1 MYLLFLTYHSYRP
14 ANSTDVEEI
23 FQLITAAY
31 KIEIGDSGVAFKN
44 ANRYTTRTAV
54 LKDLP
59 DMWVMRSTDKN
70 AKGREIVACAK
81 GTMSDSNQIIEIGP
95 LAVKPDHQVTFSAV
109 NFYEI
114 KIV

>member
-1 MYLLFLTYHSYRP
+1 M
-14 ANSTDVEEI
+14 
-23 FQLITAAY
+23 ITAAY

-70 AKGREIVACAK
+70 GKGRQIVACAK
-81 GTMSDSNQIIEIGP
+81 GTLSDSNQIIEIGP
-95 LAVKPDHQVTFSAV
+95 LAVNPDHQVTFSV
-109 NFYEI
+109 FNFMKYRSFI
-114 KIV
+114 FDL